1 MTIDLRE
8 RMLRSPAGFAA
19 YMRLRWG
26 GSRRPSPAFAP
37 MNATLKSTDDI
48 ARAVNEVQQLRLPPC
63 EDTAKT
69 WDTLGALQAIVSRFD
84 KNAAVLDAGAEMYSR
99 LLPWL
104 YLYGFRNLLGNNL
117 VFSSAVSHGPI
128 RYEPGDLTRT
138 PYRDGQF
145 DAVTCLSVIEHGV
158 DLRKYFSE
166 MARIIRPGGL
176 LVTSTDYF
184 DQPTDTRGLEAYG
197 TPIRIFAREDIER
210 AFEIAS
216 QAGFSL
222 TGPVDLA
229 CRERIVHWKEYDL
242 RYTFIVFA
250 MTRKPTGR

>member
-1 MTIDLRE
+1 MTNDLRE
-8 RMLRSPAGFAA
+8 RMLGSPAGFAA
-19 YMRLRWG
+19 YMTLRWG
-26 GSRRPSPAFAP
+26 GTRRAVPAFAP
-37 MNATLKSTDDI
+37 MNTTLKSAGDI
-48 ARAVNEVQQLRLPPC
+48 ARTVDEVHRLRLPPC

-69 WDTLGALQAIVSRFD
+69 WDTLGALQAVVSRFD
-84 KNAAVLDAGAEMYSR
+84 RSAAVLDAGAEKYSR

-104 YLYGFRNLLGNNL
+104 YLYGFRNLRGNNL
-117 VFSSAVSHGPI
+117 VFESAVSHGPI

-158 DLRKYFSE
+158 DLGKYFTE

-184 DQPTDTRGLEAYG
+184 DEPTDTRGLEAYG
-197 TPIRIFAREDIER
+197 TPIRVFTREDIER
-210 AFEIAS
+210 AFEIAR

-229 CRERIVHWKEYDL
+229 CHERAVHWKEHDL
-242 RYTFIVFA
+242 RYTFIVFE
-250 MTRKPTGR
+250 MTRNAAGG